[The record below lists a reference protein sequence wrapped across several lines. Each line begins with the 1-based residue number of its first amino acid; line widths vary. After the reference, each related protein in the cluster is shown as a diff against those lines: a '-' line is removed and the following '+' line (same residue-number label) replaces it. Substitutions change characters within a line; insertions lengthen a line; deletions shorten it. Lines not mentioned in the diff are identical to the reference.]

1 MNPGTFMTLKI
12 DEKVDYGY
20 YLTDGES
27 RVLLHKTEITEPIE
41 ELDEVEV
48 YLIVDHEDRLAAT
61 MKKPTISEDRFGWV
75 DVVSVR
81 EDMGAFVDI
90 GLSKDAL
97 VDNDILPAYVSV
109 WPIEGDKL
117 YCSLKVTKN
126 GRFFTKLATE
136 DVMQENIVPAAGVR
150 NNQTVTGRVYR
161 IIIAGSFI
169 ITEEGYKGF
178 IHSSQRK
185 REPRLGELVTG
196 RVVDVKEDG
205 TLNVSLLPF
214 KHEALDED
222 AQVICDYMEERGG
235 AMPFFD
241 KSDPDDIKERF
252 NMSKG
257 AFKRALGSLM
267 KAGKVYQ
274 EDGWTYFKKEQQ

>member
-1 MNPGTFMTLKI
+1 MNPGTFMTLSI
-12 DEKVDYGY
+12 DEKLDYGY

-41 ELDEVEV
+41 GKDEVEV
-48 YLIVDHEDRLAAT
+48 YLVVDHEDRLAAT
-61 MKKPTISEDRFGWV
+61 MKKPKITEDHYDWV
-75 DVVSVR
+75 EVVSVR

-97 VDNDILPAYVSV
+97 VANDILPAFLEV
-109 WPIEGDKL
+109 WPEEGDML

-136 DVMQENIVPAAGVR
+136 DVMQENIVPADRAA
-150 NNQTVTGRVYR
+150 NNQSVTGRVYR
-161 IIIAGSFI
+161 MIIAGSYI

-196 RVVDVKEDG
+196 RVIDVKEDG
-205 TLNVSLLPF
+205 TINVSLLPR
-214 KHEALDED
+214 KHEALDTD
-222 AQVICDYMEERGG
+222 AQQLYDYMESRGG
-235 AMPFFD
+235 AMPYFD
-241 KSDPDDIKERF
+241 KSDPEDIKERF

-257 AFKRALGSLM
+257 AFKRAIGALM

-274 EDGWTYFKKEQQ
+274 EDGWTYFKKEQ